1 LLENRFTVPVAAEE
15 AWNAL
20 VDVER
25 AVVFLPGASLL
36 SIDGDHFEGRVKVK
50 VGPITMSFKGVANFS
65 VKDHAARRAVID
77 GAGKETTG
85 DGTAK
90 GSMTMVVD
98 ETPDGSEVVLTTT
111 LDITGKAAKFGR
123 RMITDI
129 AGRLVD
135 QFAGALTDDLTGAA
149 VAVEASGETNQTGG
163 ADKTAAPPMQLLSWS
178 HRKRGSESPGTQS
191 KGGADAID

>member
-1 LLENRFTVPVAAEE
+1 MLLENRFTVPVPPDEV
-15 AWNAL
+15 WNAL

-25 AVVFLPGASLL
+25 VVVFLPGASLQ
-36 SIDGDHFEGRVKVK
+36 SITGDHFEGRVKVK

-65 VKDHAARRAVID
+65 LKDNAARRAVIH
-77 GAGKETTG
+77 GAGKEIAG

-90 GSMTMVVD
+90 GSMTMVVE
-98 ETPDGSEVVLTTT
+98 ETAGGSEVVLTTT

-135 QFAGALTDDLTGAA
+135 QFAAALTDDLTGGSDAL
-149 VAVEASGETNQTGG
+149 VEASGEGDEPEG
-163 ADKTAAPPMQLLSWS
+163 VGRTAAPALQLLSWS
-178 HRKRGSESPGTQS
+178 HRKRGSESS
-191 KGGADAID
+191 